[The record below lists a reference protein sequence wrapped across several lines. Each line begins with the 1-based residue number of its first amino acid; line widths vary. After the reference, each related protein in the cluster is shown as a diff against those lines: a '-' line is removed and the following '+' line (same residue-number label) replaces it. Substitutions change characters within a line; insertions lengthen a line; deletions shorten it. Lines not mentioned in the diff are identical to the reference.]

1 MRPNRPKK
9 RQKEKQKH
17 EDNQTDASQA
27 DRELFLQAFESNEVV
42 DELEKIKNIDHY
54 TFVHFRFDF

>member
-27 DRELFLQAFESNEVV
+27 DRELFLQAFESNEFV
-42 DELEKIKNIDHY
+42 DELEKIKNTDHF